1 MGCTAN
7 THGTANA
14 WRKHGCTCPE
24 ARAAYLRQHKRT
36 RVRVELEGPL
46 RVDKTGTVRRIRALQ
61 AVGWPLRVLA
71 AKAGYTTVGALS
83 FLSRPAGKTVHVDTA
98 RLWRAIYDELCTE
111 DGPGDVRT
119 ARWARERGWAAPEA
133 WLGLDMD
140 HPATRPAQPLRG
152 RPRGRPRVWDE
163 ARLRDV
169 AFLRESGVPD
179 EQIAHRMGFT
189 QGAMRRALDR
199 ARNRPATLA
208 G

>member
-14 WRKHGCTCPE
+14 WRKHGCTCPD

-36 RVRVELEGPL
+36 RVRTVLEGPL

-61 AVGWPLRVLA
+61 AVGWPLRILA
-71 AKAGYTTVGALS
+71 AKAGHSSVGALS
-83 FLSRPAGKTVHVDTA
+83 FLSRPGSATVHVDTA
-98 RLWRAIYDELCTE
+98 RLWRAIYDELSTE

-119 ARWARERGWAAPEA
+119 ARWASQRGWAAPEA

-140 HPATRPAQPLRG
+140 DPATRPTQRLRG
-152 RPRGRPRVWDE
+152 RPAVWDE
-163 ARLRDV
+163 HRLADV
-169 AFLRESGVPD
+169 AFLRDAGVPD
-179 EQIAHRMGFT
+179 EQIAHRMGLS
-189 QGAMRRALDR
+189 GVNSLHKSLSRA
-199 ARNRPATLA
+199 ANRPATLA

>member
-36 RVRVELEGPL
+36 RVRTVLEGPL

-61 AVGWPLRVLA
+61 AVGWPLRTLA
-71 AKAGYTTVGALS
+71 AKAGHSSVGALS
-83 FLSRPAGKTVHVDTA
+83 FLSRKDARTVHVDTA
-98 RLWRAIYDELCTE
+98 RQWRAIYDELCTE

-140 HPATRPAQPLRG
+140 DPATRPAQRLRG
-152 RPRGRPRVWDE
+152 APRVWDE
-163 ARLRDV
+163 ARLSDV
-169 AFLRESGVPD
+169 AFLRDAGVPD

-189 QGAMRRALDR
+189 HATMRRALDR
-199 ARNRPATLA
+199 ARKHPATLA